1 MDKLQP
7 LLINLIE
14 KYKENEYMTGRLMNY
29 MENLLPAA
37 LESDALNYKQR
48 EERKKQLLI
57 YKDEFTTR
65 FLHKNNYF
73 YSPQTELFLMY
84 DGTHFVIY
92 NEDDI
97 QYQILTT
104 ITSEQSLRVWK
115 HKIKNNILKQI
126 KERSPLNA
134 IPESMTIQFVIN
146 NLYPSIFATRNEA
159 KYFLA
164 IVGDCMLNTKLSNII
179 QQAPMQAAQQVS
191 AAQQVPTQTA
201 ASNEIIY
208 IISPMAKDFL
218 REISNQ
224 CYTFFGISNM
234 FNNIKYKFYDHDY
247 SSCRLIHTND
257 DHKGKNITVPASLS
271 KYMLDLL
278 CVAAHYSKRYLT
290 ADHFLKQCSDTK
302 LVEHAL
308 FLNKNT
314 LDKIVDQFIEE
325 MLVKAPPSAPPTK
338 IDNKNILFL
347 WKRFLDARHV
357 PNIVFQGS
365 LKNML
370 KTKLQYE
377 EESDSFI
384 GVASVFLPLTSNFI
398 RFWET
403 TVSEDEGET
412 ELEIDEITKMFK
424 GWLTGS
430 KAGLTINEEVILK
443 VIRHFYPDIVIEDDK
458 YLLHVKCSL
467 WDKRTD
473 ILNSL
478 ELFKYECNSKQQT
491 VPSSLYDAYEFY
503 SIKTNKSNKKNH
515 STHQCIASKRYFEK
529 VALEMISPIHF
540 DADGMLLPSWWMA

>member
-1 MDKLQP
+1 
-7 LLINLIE
+7 
-14 KYKENEYMTGRLMNY
+14 
-29 MENLLPAA
+29 
-37 LESDALNYKQR
+37 
-48 EERKKQLLI
+48 
-57 YKDEFTTR
+57 
-65 FLHKNNYF
+65 
-73 YSPQTELFLMY
+73 
-84 DGTHFVIY
+84 
-92 NEDDI
+92 
-97 QYQILTT
+97 
-104 ITSEQSLRVWK
+104 
-115 HKIKNNILKQI
+115 
-126 KERSPLNA
+126 
-134 IPESMTIQFVIN
+134 
-146 NLYPSIFATRNEA
+146 
-159 KYFLA
+159 
-164 IVGDCMLNTKLSNII
+164 
-179 QQAPMQAAQQVS
+179 
-191 AAQQVPTQTA
+191 
-201 ASNEIIY
+201 
-208 IISPMAKDFL
+208 
-218 REISNQ
+218 
-224 CYTFFGISNM
+224 
-234 FNNIKYKFYDHDY
+234 
-247 SSCRLIHTND
+247 
-257 DHKGKNITVPASLS
+257 
-271 KYMLDLL
+271 MLDLL